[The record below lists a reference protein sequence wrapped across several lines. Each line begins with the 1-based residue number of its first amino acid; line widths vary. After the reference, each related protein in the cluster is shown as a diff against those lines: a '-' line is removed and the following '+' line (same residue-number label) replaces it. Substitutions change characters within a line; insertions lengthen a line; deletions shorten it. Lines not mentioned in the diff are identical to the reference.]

1 RSSVSLSLP
10 LLHCVSKLPCGE
22 ASSITWPSLY
32 LAEPV
37 QLKPIACCF
46 KYTLRKIPIRF
57 VADYSRTHKQCSS
70 PGIIFHTRRGR
81 QICANPSDAWVQEYI
96 SNLDNSK
103 GANMA

>member
-1 RSSVSLSLP
+1 P
-10 LLHCVSKLPCGE
+10 NPEDCQKLETLCTHHM
-22 ASSITWPSLY
+22 ALY

-37 QLKPIACCF
+37 HLKPIACCF

-70 PGIIFHTRRGR
+70 PGIILHTRRGR

-103 GANMA
+103 GLAA

>member
-1 RSSVSLSLP
+1 MRGSLAMLAF
-10 LLHCVSKLPCGE
+10 LLLIVATLHSE
-22 ASSITWPSLY
+22 ADK
-32 LAEPV
+32 EPV

-70 PGIIFHTRRGR
+70 PGIILHTRRGR